1 MYFNPPVE
9 FSPAALANKIESRH
23 DILETYLQ
31 RIFDRLDELEVRVA
45 VRDNTNNN
53 TIAGQTAG
61 TATAAKAEAAAA
73 ATKRREANQ
82 EAQRVHTQ
90 PALFEEVTI
99 ANRINKKSDNAVCVM
114 KTITNEGGSEQ
125 TQSWARC

>member
-1 MYFNPPVE
+1 M
-9 FSPAALANKIESRH
+9 
-23 DILETYLQ
+23 LETYLQ
-31 RIFDRLDELEVRVA
+31 RIFDRLDELEVREV
-45 VRDNTNNN
+45 VRYNTNNN

-90 PALFEEVTI
+90 PALFEEETI
-99 ANRINKKSDNAVCVM
+99 ANRSTRRA
-114 KTITNEGGSEQ
+114 T
-125 TQSWARC
+125 TQFVL